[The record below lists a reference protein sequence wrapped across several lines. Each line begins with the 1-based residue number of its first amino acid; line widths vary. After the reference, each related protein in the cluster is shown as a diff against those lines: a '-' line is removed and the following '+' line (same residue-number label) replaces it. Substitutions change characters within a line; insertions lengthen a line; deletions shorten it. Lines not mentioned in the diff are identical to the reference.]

1 MSFELPARYRQ
12 LHEQALAV
20 ASSVADHAAE
30 ADDSLTADPVMRKAL
45 ADSGLPALAVPRAY
59 GGTDEKVDSLAMT
72 VVREALMGTS
82 AHLDGLFGMQGIG
95 SLALSVA
102 GSEEVKR
109 AWLPRVAQLDALA
122 ALALTEPDVGSDLRS
137 VTTAITRRPDSS
149 VVVNGHK
156 SFITNAGDAAF
167 YTVLGREDDGYS
179 LVLVP
184 ADTPGVQV
192 QHGPRLI
199 APHILG
205 EVSFDDV
212 HLDASHRV
220 GAPGEAFT
228 LVLATLA
235 TFRVT
240 VAGAAVGLAQAA
252 LEEAVRH
259 TTGRRQFGSA
269 LAELGP
275 IPQLLGG
282 SWMEIEQARVLTY
295 LAASRAAADPL
306 GNLHLS
312 SMAKVTATETAGR
325 VTDRAVQMMGRFG
338 LIAGSTIERLYRNAR
353 PMRIYEG
360 GNEVLLGQLGRKL
373 TKNLIQ
379 NGAESS

>member
-1 MSFELPARYRQ
+1 MSFELPQRYQQ
-12 LHEQALAV
+12 LREQALAL
-20 ASSVADHAAE
+20 ADSVAERAAE
-30 ADDSLTADPVMRKAL
+30 ADDSMTADPVMRKAL
-45 ADSGLPALAVPRAY
+45 AESGLTALAVPRAH

-102 GSEEVKR
+102 GSEELKQT
-109 AWLPRVAQLDALA
+109 WLPRVARLDAIA

-137 VTTAITRRPDSS
+137 VTTTISAGADSS
-149 VVVNGHK
+149 VAVSGHK

-184 ADTPGVQV
+184 ADAPGVLV
-192 QHGPRLI
+192 ERGPKLI

-205 EVSFDDV
+205 EVRFDDV
-212 HLDASHRV
+212 RLPANHRV
-220 GAPGEAFT
+220 GAPGEAFK

-235 TFRVT
+235 TFRVS

-252 LEEAVRH
+252 LDEAVRH

-275 IPQLLGG
+275 IPQLLGT
-282 SWMEIEQARVLTY
+282 SWLEIEQARLLTY
-295 LAASRAAADPL
+295 QAASRAAADPL

-312 SMAKVTATETAGR
+312 SMAKVAATEAAGR

-338 LIAGSTIERLYRNAR
+338 LITGSKIERLYRNAR

-373 TKNLIQ
+373 TKHRVSA
-379 NGAESS
+379 G

>member
-12 LHEQALAV
+12 LREQALTV
-20 ASSVADHAAE
+20 ASSVADRAAI
-30 ADDSLTADPVMRKAL
+30 ADDSLTADPIMRKAL
-45 ADSGLPALAVPRAY
+45 TESGLVGLTVPRAY
-59 GGTDEKVDSLAMT
+59 GGTDEKVDPLAMT

-102 GSEEVKR
+102 GHEQIKR
-109 AWLPRVAQLDALA
+109 TWLPRVARLDAIA

-137 VTTAITRRPDSS
+137 VTTSITQRPDSS

-156 SFITNAGDAAF
+156 SFITNAGDAAI
-167 YTVLGREDDGYS
+167 YSVLGREGDGYS
-179 LVLVP
+179 MVLVP
-184 ADTPGVQV
+184 ADAQGVQV
-192 QHGPRLI
+192 ESGPRLI

-205 EVSFDDV
+205 EVRFSDV
-212 HLDASHRV
+212 HLPAEYRV

-252 LEEAVRH
+252 LDEAVRH
-259 TTGRRQFGSA
+259 TAGRRQFGSA

-275 IPQLLGG
+275 IPQMIGT

-295 LAASRAAADPL
+295 LAASRAAEDPL
-306 GNLHLS
+306 ANLHFS
-312 SMAKVTATETAGR
+312 SMAKVAATETAGR

-373 TKNLIQ
+373 TKR
-379 NGAESS
+379 ATASSSPS

>member
-1 MSFELPARYRQ
+1 VSFELPARYRQ
-12 LHEQALAV
+12 LREQALTV
-20 ASSVADHAAE
+20 ASSVADRAAI
-30 ADDSLTADPVMRKAL
+30 ADDSLTADPIMRKAL
-45 ADSGLPALAVPRAY
+45 TESGLVGLTVPRAY
-59 GGTDEKVDSLAMT
+59 GGTDEKVDPLAMT

-102 GSEEVKR
+102 GHEQIKR
-109 AWLPRVAQLDALA
+109 TWLPRVARLDAIA

-137 VTTAITRRPDSS
+137 VTTSITQRPDSS

-156 SFITNAGDAAF
+156 SFITNAGDAAI
-167 YTVLGREDDGYS
+167 YSVLGREGDGYS
-179 LVLVP
+179 MVLVP
-184 ADTPGVQV
+184 ADAQGVQV
-192 QHGPRLI
+192 ESGPRLI

-205 EVSFDDV
+205 EVRFSDV
-212 HLDASHRV
+212 HLPAEYRV

-252 LEEAVRH
+252 LDEAVRH
-259 TTGRRQFGSA
+259 TAGRRQFGSA

-275 IPQLLGG
+275 IPQMIGT

-295 LAASRAAADPL
+295 LAASRAAEDPL
-306 GNLHLS
+306 ANLHFS
-312 SMAKVTATETAGR
+312 SMAKVAATETAGR

-373 TKNLIQ
+373 TKR
-379 NGAESS
+379 ATASSSPS